1 MSNTLTYDTD
11 NNPCVTYAN
20 NEWAFVR
27 EEHISSST
35 KYSTA
40 IDWWRYGVKSN
51 ILTVKYKN
59 SETFYDYEGVPFA
72 LMFALMSAD
81 SLGAF
86 IAKEIK
92 PIYGLVS

>member
-11 NNPCVTYAN
+11 TKPCVTYAN
-20 NEWAFVR
+20 NEWAWVR
-27 EEHISSST
+27 EDSISSAT
-35 KYSTA
+35 NNSTA
-40 IDWWRYGVKSN
+40 IGYWHYNVKTN
-51 ILTVKYKN
+51 VLTVQYKN
-59 SETFYDYEGVPFA
+59 SDTYYDYEGVPFTA
-72 LMFALMSAD
+72 MFALMSAD

>member
-11 NNPCVTYAN
+11 TSPCVTYAN
-20 NEWAFVR
+20 NEWAWVR
-27 EEHISSST
+27 EDSISSAPLH
-35 KYSTA
+35 STA
-40 IDWWRYGVKSN
+40 ISHWHYNVKTN
-51 ILTVKYKN
+51 VLTVQYKG
-59 SETFYDYEGVPFA
+59 SETFYYYEGVPFSA
-72 LMFALMSAD
+72 MFALMSAD

>member
-11 NNPCVTYAN
+11 TNPCVTYAN

-59 SETFYDYEGVPFA
+59 SETFYDYEGVPFTA
-72 LMFALMSAD
+72 MFALMSAD